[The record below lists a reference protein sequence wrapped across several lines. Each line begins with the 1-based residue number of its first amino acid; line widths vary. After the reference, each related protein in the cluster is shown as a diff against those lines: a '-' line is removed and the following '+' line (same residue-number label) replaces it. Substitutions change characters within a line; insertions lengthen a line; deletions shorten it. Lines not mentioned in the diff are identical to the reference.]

1 MKNIVGSPARGATF
15 LSRQGEIEKIINRLQ
30 NGNNIQIAAP
40 RRIGKTSILFYLLDN
55 EVNNYL
61 YAYVDTE
68 SIDNEQDFYKKILKE
83 LLKKDWLS
91 NSSRLQTAIQTGKKF
106 IKSLKSVQIVSG
118 TIEFSETQTD
128 YYEELYNLLCG
139 LEIDRKLILLLDE
152 FPQTIINISQVG
164 SDGLTKATKFLQR
177 NRELRLDP
185 IINQNIQFIY
195 TGSIGL
201 NHTVATLNASSFIND
216 LNSIE
221 IGQLSKRE
229 ANDLIIALSKEKKL
243 KFSEDSINY
252 LISKIEWLI
261 PFYIQLILQ
270 DILFANSE
278 NSEITQLEIDK
289 AFDSIIEARNNNHFE
304 HYYSRLKSQFKGL
317 ELDYVLKT
325 LSDIAKNITCEKNYL
340 FNLSAQYNVQ
350 ARFKNILEI
359 LSYDGYINNS
369 VSQNEYRF
377 NSPILRLW
385 WVKNI
390 CE

>member
-1 MKNIVGSPARGATF
+1 
-15 LSRQGEIEKIINRLQ
+15 
-30 NGNNIQIAAP
+30 
-40 RRIGKTSILFYLLDN
+40 
-55 EVNNYL
+55 
-61 YAYVDTE
+61 
-68 SIDNEQDFYKKILKE
+68 
-83 LLKKDWLS
+83 
-91 NSSRLQTAIQTGKKF
+91 
-106 IKSLKSVQIVSG
+106 
-118 TIEFSETQTD
+118 
-128 YYEELYNLLCG
+128 
-139 LEIDRKLILLLDE
+139 
-152 FPQTIINISQVG
+152 
-164 SDGLTKATKFLQR
+164 
-177 NRELRLDP
+177 LDP

-201 NHTVATLNASSFIND
+201 NHTVAALNASSFIND

-221 IGQLSKRE
+221 IGQLSKTE
-229 ANDLIIALSKEKKL
+229 AIDLIIALSKEKKL

-304 HYYSRLKSQFKGL
+304 HYFSRLKSQFKGL
-317 ELDYVLKT
+317 ELDFVLKT
-325 LSDIAKNITCEKNYL
+325 LADIAKNITCEKNHL
-340 FNLSAQYNVQ
+340 FNLSVQYNVQ
-350 ARFKNILEI
+350 GRFKNILEI
-359 LSYDGYINNS
+359 LSYDGYINNN

>member
-15 LSRQGEIEKIINRLQ
+15 LKRQVEIEKIINRLQ

-68 SIDNEQDFYKKILKE
+68 SVDNEQDFYKKILKE

-91 NSSRLQTAIQTGKKF
+91 NSSRLQTAIRTGKKF
-106 IKSLKSVQIVSG
+106 IKSLKSIQIVSG

-139 LEIDRKLILLLDE
+139 LEIEKKLILLLDE

-164 SDGLTKATKFLQR
+164 SDGLSNATKFLQR

-201 NHTVATLNASSFIND
+201 NHTVAALNASSFIND

-221 IGQLSKRE
+221 IGQLSKTE
-229 ANDLIIALSKEKKL
+229 AIDLIIALSKEKKL

-304 HYYSRLKSQFKGL
+304 HYFSRLKSQFKGL
-317 ELDYVLKT
+317 ELDFVLKT
-325 LSDIAKNITCEKNYL
+325 LADIAKNITCEKNHL
-340 FNLSAQYNVQ
+340 FNLSVQYNVQ
-350 ARFKNILEI
+350 GRFKNILEI
-359 LSYDGYINNS
+359 LSYDGYINNN

>member
-1 MKNIVGSPARGATF
+1 
-15 LSRQGEIEKIINRLQ
+15 
-30 NGNNIQIAAP
+30 
-40 RRIGKTSILFYLLDN
+40 
-55 EVNNYL
+55 
-61 YAYVDTE
+61 
-68 SIDNEQDFYKKILKE
+68 
-83 LLKKDWLS
+83 
-91 NSSRLQTAIQTGKKF
+91 
-106 IKSLKSVQIVSG
+106 VSG

-139 LEIDRKLILLLDE
+139 LEIEKKLILLLDE

-164 SDGLTKATKFLQR
+164 SDGLSNATKFLQR

-201 NHTVATLNASSFIND
+201 NHTVAALNASSFIND

-221 IGQLSKRE
+221 IGQLSKTE
-229 ANDLIIALSKEKKL
+229 AIDLIIALSKEKKL

-304 HYYSRLKSQFKGL
+304 HYFSRLKSQFKGL
-317 ELDYVLKT
+317 ELDFVLKT
-325 LSDIAKNITCEKNYL
+325 LADIAKNITCEKNHL
-340 FNLSAQYNVQ
+340 FNLSVQYNVQ
-350 ARFKNILEI
+350 GRFKNILEI
-359 LSYDGYINNS
+359 LSYDGYINNN